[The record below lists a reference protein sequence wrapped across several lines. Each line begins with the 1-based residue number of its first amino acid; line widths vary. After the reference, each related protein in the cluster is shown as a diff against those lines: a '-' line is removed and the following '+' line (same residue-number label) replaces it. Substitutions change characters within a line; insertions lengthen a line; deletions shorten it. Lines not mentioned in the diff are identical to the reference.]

1 MLKRIFFQVI
11 LSGPVRTQP
20 LFPDDIIVVNW
31 CPFEPIRS
39 NIDQMLKES
48 DGVVVENCADVGCF
62 TEIARLWNFLT
73 MGKIRRM
80 AGCSLHQRSRPF

>member
-11 LSGPVRTQP
+11 LSGPVRAQP

-31 CPFEPIRS
+31 CSFRAYPI
-39 NIDQMLKES
+39 KY
-48 DGVVVENCADVGCF
+48 VENCADVGCF

-73 MGKIRRM
+73 MCKIRRM
-80 AGCSLHQRSRPF
+80 AGSSLHQRSRPF